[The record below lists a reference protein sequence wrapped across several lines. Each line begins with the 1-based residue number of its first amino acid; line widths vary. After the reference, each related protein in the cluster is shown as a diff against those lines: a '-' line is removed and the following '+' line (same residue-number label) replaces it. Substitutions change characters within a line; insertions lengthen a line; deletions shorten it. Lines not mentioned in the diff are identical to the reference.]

1 MECDNSVNPVGNRP
15 RLLVAEDNPSN
26 YKLVEVLLRRD
37 YDLLHAWNGEEAVA
51 LFADCRPDLVLM
63 DINMPVM
70 DGYEA
75 LRGVREISPDV
86 PVIALT
92 AYAFETDATACS
104 RPVSTNVLPNLCGRM
119 NSVRGLRRCF
129 RDRKG
134 NYDQEPNEKKSDISS
149 SVLRPVA
156 RIASGSSAAGE
167 GEYPDYFLV

>member
-75 LRGVREISPDV
+75 
-86 PVIALT
+86 
-92 AYAFETDATACS
+92 
-104 RPVSTNVLPNLCGRM
+104 
-119 NSVRGLRRCF
+119 
-129 RDRKG
+129 DRK
-134 NYDQEPNEKKSDISS
+134 
-149 SVLRPVA
+149 SVV
-156 RIASGSSAAGE
+156 
-167 GEYPDYFLV
+167 

>member
-70 DGYEA
+70 DGYDA
-75 LRGVREISPDV
+75 LRLIRERAPDI

-92 AYAFETDATACS
+92 AYAFETD
-104 RPVSTNVLPNLCGRM
+104 RYRM
-119 NSVRGLRRCF
+119 FQAGFNECLAKPLRA
-129 RDRKG
+129 D
-134 NYDQEPNEKKSDISS
+134 E
-149 SVLRPVA
+149 LRT
-156 RIASGSSAAGE
+156 RIAALLSR
-167 GEYPDYFLV
+167 

>member
-51 LFADCRPDLVLM
+51 LFADCRPDVVLM

-92 AYAFETDATACS
+92 AYAFETD
-104 RPVSTNVLPNLCGRM
+104 RYRM
-119 NSVRGLRRCF
+119 FQAGFNECLAKPLRA
-129 RDRKG
+129 D
-134 NYDQEPNEKKSDISS
+134 E
-149 SVLRPVA
+149 LRT
-156 RIASGSSAAGE
+156 RIAALLSR
-167 GEYPDYFLV
+167 

>member
-37 YDLLHAWNGEEAVA
+37 YDLLHAWNGKEAVA
-51 LFADCRPDLVLM
+51 LFSDSRPDLVLM

-75 LRGVREISPDV
+75 LRGVREIAPDV

-92 AYAFETDATACS
+92 AYAFETD
-104 RPVSTNVLPNLCGRM
+104 RQRM
-119 NSVRGLRRCF
+119 SC
-129 RDRKG
+129 
-134 NYDQEPNEKKSDISS
+134 QT
-149 SVLRPVA
+149 
-156 RIASGSSAAGE
+156 SAG
-167 GEYPDYFLV
+167 G